1 MTERSPRKGK
11 KKMDLS
17 LLVMCVIVGVLVV
30 LAYLIEGW
38 PMVLSGLRLSG
49 HMLETVWLRLILGL
63 LMAGM
68 VQVVIPAEVIGRW
81 MGTGAGLRGILVGTV
96 AGSITPGGPFVNFP
110 IIAALQHSGAGFGP
124 LAAYLTAWGV
134 IPVHRTLIWEL
145 PFLGPKFVFARLLAG
160 LLAPVL
166 IGLATPPIMEAFSR
180 LFGARVSG

>member
-1 MTERSPRKGK
+1 
-11 KKMDLS
+11 MDLS

-145 PFLGPKFVFARLLAG
+145 PFLGPNFVFARLLAG